1 MWSNAKS
8 KQSRIT
14 SPTQSSVTLFRHIVF
29 NLHDIKVNRLRLS
42 YHLYSFKGGTPGQ
55 TPPPPPGYALVITY
69 SYHLIL
75 INFLCET
82 NFEKLCL
89 ASSNFSQGNPKYHLK
104 NEICG
109 SKSRV
114 STKWF
119 SVKDGSG
126 RKFCETKWRWYPENL
141 SVLLRT
147 VAFSYLNLHW
157 YF

>member
-1 MWSNAKS
+1 MELQGK
-8 KQSRIT
+8 T
-14 SPTQSSVTLFRHIVF
+14 T
-29 NLHDIKVNRLRLS
+29 
-42 YHLYSFKGGTPGQ
+42 
-55 TPPPPPGYALVITY
+55 PGYALVITY

-147 VAFSYLNLHW
+147 VAFSHLNLYWCFLSMPNTDFSSLGYHPNFTL
-157 YF
+157 YFVLNGRKVFLSMSSWKGVLAATSG